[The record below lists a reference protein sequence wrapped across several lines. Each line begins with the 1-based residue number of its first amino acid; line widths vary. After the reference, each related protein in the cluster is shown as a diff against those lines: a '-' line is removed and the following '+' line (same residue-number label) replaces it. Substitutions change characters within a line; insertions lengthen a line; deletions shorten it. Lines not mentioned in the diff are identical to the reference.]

1 MWTKCVSAFQVL
13 STEMAELLYVYIF
26 SRANPCRDRPEQIHE
41 YSPVHYVQLE
51 NVSLFCIRKFQF
63 APKAFDIS
71 WQCIVKFL
79 SRWKISK
86 CIFYQ
91 IKGIK
96 KSTILMHAIGIP
108 YFQEFSP
115 IKDLMEA
122 IPLCDII
129 QSYTNI
135 HVYTQLFLLLM
146 QLYFVLGDMF
156 RLSQCSRVAIYTR
169 IGKHTT
175 QRHGVIHLTRIIIS
189 TKTPFVTSATKKEH
203 RTK

>member
-1 MWTKCVSAFQVL
+1 
-13 STEMAELLYVYIF
+13 
-26 SRANPCRDRPEQIHE
+26 
-41 YSPVHYVQLE
+41 
-51 NVSLFCIRKFQF
+51 
-63 APKAFDIS
+63 
-71 WQCIVKFL
+71 
-79 SRWKISK
+79 
-86 CIFYQ
+86 
-91 IKGIK
+91 
-96 KSTILMHAIGIP
+96 MHAIGIP

-189 TKTPFVTSATKKEH
+189 TKTPLPPQQQRNTGPNKKKNIILTIKISQDSEPVFLEPDQ
-203 RTK
+203 T